1 MSIIDF
7 PIGRCEA
14 VREMVLLDATQQ
26 ECACEHGCPPDFDCP
41 LVAYFSEVSGLS
53 DETAAALKLSGLGAE
68 TFAALKLGGPGDGT
82 AVAVKLGGKCLK
94 QPRPAVPA

>member
-14 VREMVLLDATQQ
+14 VREMVLLDATQH

>member
-1 MSIIDF
+1 MSIIVF